1 MNKPHFYH
9 YATEGLK
16 DDILFCSPVEFIAG
30 LNRIALCL
38 CRMGIEHS
46 VQIICFCLMDNHIHF
61 ILYGLEEDC
70 DLFME
75 NYKQATELWLRHHG
89 TENGPRKMWRIG
101 HWLIPDKERLRAT
114 IAYIH
119 RNPTAAG
126 MAISPAGYRWSSASL
141 LFSDTVW
148 IQSFGKR
155 VDSISINARKRLF
168 HSKTD
173 VPGEWIVLPDG
184 LIWPGEYVNYKLMER
199 QFSSVQDYQFCLN
212 KRVEEDINQEMR
224 LSSVSL
230 PDAEVSARARL
241 MAGKL
246 FGEDRIKHLTVE
258 QRVSLARILKKET
271 GATAKQVARV
281 VHLKLLELEPILNP
295 RKG

>member
-1 MNKPHFYH
+1 
-9 YATEGLK
+9 
-16 DDILFCSPVEFIAG
+16 
-30 LNRIALCL
+30 
-38 CRMGIEHS
+38 
-46 VQIICFCLMDNHIHF
+46 
-61 ILYGLEEDC
+61 
-70 DLFME
+70 
-75 NYKQATELWLRHHG
+75 
-89 TENGPRKMWRIG
+89 
-101 HWLIPDKERLRAT
+101 
-114 IAYIH
+114 
-119 RNPTAAG
+119 

>member
-16 DDILFCSPVEFIAG
+16 DDVLFCSTVEFIAG

-38 CRMGIEHS
+38 CRMGLDHPI
-46 VQIICFCLMDNHIHF
+46 QIICFCLMDNHLHF

-70 DLFME
+70 NLFME

-89 TENGPRKMWRIG
+89 TENGPGKTWRIG
-101 HWLIPDKERLRAT
+101 HWPILDKERLRAT

-126 MAISPAGYRWSSASL
+126 MAVSPAGYRWSSGSL
-141 LFSDTVW
+141 LFSDTAW

-155 VDSISINARKRLF
+155 VDSLSINARKRLF
-168 HSKTD
+168 HSKTA
-173 VPGEWIVLPDG
+173 VPGEWIILPDG
-184 LIWPGEYVNYKLMER
+184 LIWPGEYVNYKLMEQ
-199 QFSSVQDYQFCLN
+199 QFNSVQDYQFSLN
-212 KRVEEDINQEMR
+212 KRVEEDMNHEM
-224 LSSVSL
+224 SL
-230 PDAEVSARARL
+230 FLNDTAAAEIYTRAKQ

-246 FGEDRIKHLTVE
+246 FGEDRIIRLNAE
-258 QRVSLARILKKET
+258 QRVYLGRILKKET
-271 GATAKQVARV
+271 GATTKQIARV
-281 VHLKLLELEPILNP
+281 VHLKLSEIEPSLNP